1 MTEER
6 VSAMQQPKRKRKEYQ
21 PYPGF
26 CDLRLFE
33 LNSKQF
39 AAAWRVQE
47 YLYRASKC
55 REYYRQ
61 FAPDRW
67 IALQDLSALMQM
79 FLLPLRKQ
87 P

>member
-6 VSAMQQPKRKRKEYQ
+6 ISAMQQPKRKRKEYQ

-39 AAAWRVQE
+39 RQPGA
-47 YLYRASKC
+47 YRNIFIGPPNAGNIIDS
-55 REYYRQ
+55 
-61 FAPDRW
+61 
-67 IALQDLSALMQM
+67 
-79 FLLPLRKQ
+79 LPLIAGQRFRIYQ